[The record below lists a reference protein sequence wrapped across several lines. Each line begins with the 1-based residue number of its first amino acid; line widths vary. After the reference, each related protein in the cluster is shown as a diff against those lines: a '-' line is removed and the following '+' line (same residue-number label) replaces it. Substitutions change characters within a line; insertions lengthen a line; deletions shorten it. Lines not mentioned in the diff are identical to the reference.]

1 MDTATILGIII
12 AFATIFGG
20 SMLEEVLHGL
30 GLWNPPAAII
40 VFGGTIGATM
50 TSFRMSDLKNIGKY
64 FRAAL
69 RIEKLN
75 ITELIGEMVRY
86 AEMARKEGLLTL
98 EETISNVRNQFLKK
112 GIQLIVD
119 GTDPAL
125 VRDILEIE
133 TEYMEERHK
142 IGIEIF
148 KQAGGYAPTMGI
160 IGTVLGLISALGN
173 LKDTAG
179 IGPRIAIAFVATFYG
194 VFSANILWLPLAK
207 KLQVST
213 KEEIS
218 ARQIII
224 EGILAIQAGEHPR
237 VIGEKLISFLPP
249 AKRPSQAKT
258 EGFGVRG

>member
-1 MDTATILGIII
+1 
-12 AFATIFGG
+12 
-20 SMLEEVLHGL
+20 
-30 GLWNPPAAII
+30 
-40 VFGGTIGATM
+40 
-50 TSFRMSDLKNIGKY
+50 
-64 FRAAL
+64 
-69 RIEKLN
+69 
-75 ITELIGEMVRY
+75 MVRY

-98 EETISNVRNQFLKK
+98 EEMIANVKNEFLKK

-179 IGPRIAIAFVATFYG
+179 IGPRISIAFIATFYG
-194 VFSANILWLPLAK
+194 VFSANVLWLPLAK
-207 KLQVST
+207 KLQIST
-213 KEEIS
+213 QEEIS

-224 EGILAIQAGEHPR
+224 EGILSIQAGEHPR

-249 AKRPSQAKT
+249 AQRPAPSKA
-258 EGFGVRG
+258 EGFGRG